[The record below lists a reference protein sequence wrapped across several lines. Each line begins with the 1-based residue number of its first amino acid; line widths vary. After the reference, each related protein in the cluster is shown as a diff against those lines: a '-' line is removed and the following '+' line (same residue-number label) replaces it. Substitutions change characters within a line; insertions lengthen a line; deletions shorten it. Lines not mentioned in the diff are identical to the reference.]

1 MSDTA
6 QQDRAKAYKKTLNL
20 PRTSFPMKA
29 NLVQNE
35 PASQKRWKKA
45 GLYARAQAARPHD
58 ERFVFHDGPPYAN
71 GSIHLGHMLN
81 KCLKDFVVRTKLMEG
96 SRCPFVPGWDCHGL
110 PIEHRVMQEL
120 SASGKLEK
128 IASLDDDARR
138 MAVRRECE
146 KYAQKHVKQHVTQ
159 MERLLTLADYEDPYL
174 TMHHAYE
181 GAVLEVFA
189 GLVEKGLVYRR
200 LKAVH
205 WSVDNETALA
215 DAELEYYDREDI
227 SVYVDFV
234 ARDGEAVYRAFG
246 LDPDDDETPAQH
258 PCFMIWT
265 TTPWTLPANLAI
277 AVHERFTYALV
288 RVDGNVTVLAEALVE
303 RVTEAGKAESVEV
316 LATTTGDRLVGL
328 RYRHPFMA
336 EGPDFSTQPDAAM
349 RGSEPGGIYRVVS
362 ADYVTLEDGTGLV
375 HTAPG
380 HGAEDYMTGLKE
392 RIPVYCPVTEDGTYD
407 ASVPEFLRG
416 VKVWDANERITEL
429 LREDGALFYD
439 HRFMHSY
446 PHDWRG
452 KTPVIFRATEQWF
465 IEVDHEAARHG
476 HPGDGPREG

>member
-6 QQDRAKAYKKTLNL
+6 QQDRAKAYKKSLNL
-20 PRTSFPMKA
+20 PKTSFPMKA

-45 GLYARAQAARPHD
+45 DLYDRAQAARPHD
-58 ERFVFHDGPPYAN
+58 KRFVFHDGPPYAN

-96 SRCPFVPGWDCHGL
+96 YRCPFVPGWDCHGL

-120 SASGKLEK
+120 SSSGKLEK

-146 KYAQKHVKQHVTQ
+146 KYASKHVKQHVTQ
-159 MERLLTLADYEDPYL
+159 MERLLTLADYDDPYL
-174 TMHHAYE
+174 TMHHNYE

-189 GLVEKGLVYRR
+189 GLVEEGLVYRQ

-234 ARDGEAVYRAFG
+234 ARDGEAVYKAFD
-246 LDPDDDETPAQH
+246 LDPDDDATPTQH

-277 AVHERFTYALV
+277 CVNEGVVVQIMKHGCCVGVSSSSGSRP
-288 RVDGNVTVLAEALVE
+288 
-303 RVTEAGKAESVEV
+303 KAS
-316 LATTTGDRLVGL
+316 
-328 RYRHPFMA
+328 
-336 EGPDFSTQPDAAM
+336 
-349 RGSEPGGIYRVVS
+349 
-362 ADYVTLEDGTGLV
+362 
-375 HTAPG
+375 
-380 HGAEDYMTGLKE
+380 
-392 RIPVYCPVTEDGTYD
+392 
-407 ASVPEFLRG
+407 
-416 VKVWDANERITEL
+416 
-429 LREDGALFYD
+429 
-439 HRFMHSY
+439 
-446 PHDWRG
+446 
-452 KTPVIFRATEQWF
+452 
-465 IEVDHEAARHG
+465 
-476 HPGDGPREG
+476 